1 MGKYNSRE
9 TCNYETSFFLCR
21 NQSPVNITKNVFDR
35 KPIKQCKIYQTGN
48 FSRLLQIYD
57 INIYK
62 EYLAY
67 IIRNLTSMSMKLLI
81 KEI

>member
-35 KPIKQCKIYQTGN
+35 KPIKQCKIYQKGN
-48 FSRLLQIYD
+48 FFKVVAQISSTRSM
-57 INIYK
+57 
-62 EYLAY
+62 AY
-67 IIRNLTSMSMKLLI
+67 NPVEFLMS
-81 KEI
+81 

>member
-9 TCNYETSFFLCR
+9 TCNYENFFFPLQR
-21 NQSPVNITKNVFDR
+21 PTLRNITKNVFDR

>member
-62 EYLAY
+62 ECVAY
-67 IIRNLTSMSMKLLI
+67 I
-81 KEI
+81 

>member
-9 TCNYETSFFLCR
+9 TCNYENFFFPLQRLTLR
-21 NQSPVNITKNVFDR
+21 NIRKNVFDR

-62 EYLAY
+62 EYVA
-67 IIRNLTSMSMKLLI
+67 IRNLNSMSMKLLI